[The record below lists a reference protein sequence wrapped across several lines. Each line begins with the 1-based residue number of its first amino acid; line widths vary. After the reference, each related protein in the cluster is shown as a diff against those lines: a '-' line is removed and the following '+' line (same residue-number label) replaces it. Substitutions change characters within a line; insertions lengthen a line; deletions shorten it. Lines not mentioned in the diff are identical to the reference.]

1 MRCSSASY
9 NAVRAEHDASADRNR
24 LAELRCAAAG
34 APFASA
40 RRRLWLPALPRRLDL
55 RRERTMRE
63 LLARLLDLLDGLQGR
78 LASPMASLDRSLAA
92 AGHAHTTAPPAL
104 AGGVAQKAPANR
116 RRAALAAQGNHL
128 EA

>member
-55 RRERTMRE
+55 RRERTLRE
-63 LLARLLDLLDGLQGR
+63 LLARLLDLFDGPQGR
-78 LASPMASLDRSLAA
+78 VSLPMASLGRPLAP
-92 AGHAHTTAPPAL
+92 AGPPHTTAPPA
-104 AGGVAQKAPANR
+104 
-116 RRAALAAQGNHL
+116 
-128 EA
+128 